1 MSEDDHH
8 YEELRQAALNFL
20 AHPTSSKARL
30 RVHEATGTNVFNYR
44 EHIGRP
50 PSAPWLLPEHI
61 VSGTELRRLLG
72 NITRATLIA
81 WRRDRGFPEPV
92 KQLEREAVW
101 DIREVRAWMR
111 KR

>member
-1 MSEDDHH
+1 MSDREPDRVD
-8 YEELRQAALNFL
+8 AVL
-20 AHPTSSKARL
+20 AEIR
-30 RVHEATGTNVFNYR
+30 NN
-44 EHIGRP
+44 P
-50 PSAPWLLPEHI
+50 PAPWLLPEHI
-61 VSGTELRRLLG
+61 ASGTELRRLLG

>member
-1 MSEDDHH
+1 MTENDEPGDPIIEAFDSAEIYGVDVDAAR
-8 YEELRQAALNFL
+8 EEYATALAAF
-20 AHPTSSKARL
+20 
-30 RVHEATGTNVFNYR
+30 EAVR
-44 EHIGRP
+44 R
-50 PSAPWLLPEHI
+50 ALLPEHI

-81 WRRDRGFPEPV
+81 WRRDRGVPEPV

>member
-1 MSEDDHH
+1 MIP
-8 YEELRQAALNFL
+8 Q
-20 AHPTSSKARL
+20 HPEPA
-30 RVHEATGTNVFNYR
+30 
-44 EHIGRP
+44 
-50 PSAPWLLPEHI
+50 APWLLPEHI

-81 WRRDRGFPEPV
+81 WRRDRGFPAPV

>member
-1 MSEDDHH
+1 MIP
-8 YEELRQAALNFL
+8 Q
-20 AHPTSSKARL
+20 HPEPT
-30 RVHEATGTNVFNYR
+30 
-44 EHIGRP
+44 
-50 PSAPWLLPEHI
+50 APWLLPEHI

-101 DIREVRAWMR
+101 DIREVRAWTLRSKADAMR
-111 KR
+111 RG